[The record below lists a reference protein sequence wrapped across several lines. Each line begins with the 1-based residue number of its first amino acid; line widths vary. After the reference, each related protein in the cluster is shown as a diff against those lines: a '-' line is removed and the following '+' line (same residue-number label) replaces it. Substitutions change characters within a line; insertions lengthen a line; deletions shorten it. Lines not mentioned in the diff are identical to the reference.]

1 MAATALGVG
10 VFGDVTGRASSR
22 QLFLLEVAREGCADG
37 KRHYRAGQFAK
48 NTGDTVFDEAL
59 RRALSVELEQS
70 RFLRIIPEQPV
81 QQTLRL
87 LGKQSDARLT
97 P

>member
-1 MAATALGVG
+1 MWAFLATLLVALPVGSFSYSRLHEKAALTERDTIVLAN
-10 VFGDVTGRASSR
+10 
-22 QLFLLEVAREGCADG
+22 
-37 KRHYRAGQFAK
+37 FAN

-59 RRALSVELEQS
+59 RQALSVELERS
-70 RFLRIIPEQPV
+70 PFLRIIPEQPV